1 MRMFRAAALCGVL
14 SSLSCGED
22 VPVFADAPTDAD
34 LTDANEPVGMLPSSI
49 DLALADCGGSTSRA
63 FNVVNNGNA
72 TLEFE
77 MALSDKNFTIV
88 PSSGMIVAGASTTF
102 TITATIPDD
111 SIPGTALTATLTATT
126 NLPGSPHSVPI
137 TVTPSGALVTITPP
151 SVGFGQVEAGTSSA
165 PETLVISNVGNAPA
179 IVSISSPGGEFTRIF
194 GTTGTLTL
202 GGGQSAQ
209 ATFTYNPS
217 GLGMDNSTALV
228 TVTGQYCGT
237 PPTTI
242 ALSGEGAITG
252 GVLVQG
258 TPVAFGTVACGSSGG
273 SDTITLMN
281 TTNLSVPFSTSFL
294 TDPEGDQTRY
304 TVTPASGSVPPLG
317 SSTLTITR
325 LAIATPLTPRAY
337 DAVLRVTTSV
347 PGTVNHDVPI
357 SQTLSGPFLAV
368 TPASTNFGYASL
380 GNSRTGM
387 LSIQN
392 TGTQAAVLQSTTAAP
407 FALQLPAMVATAATV
422 PGTATFTPEALG
434 TITGNASITAAS
446 ACSAPVALTFTAG
459 NGPEVALTTS
469 GASAVCPVGATLPGS
484 ISFSNTGNQD
494 ATVTC
499 VETSATN
506 LAPQF
511 APSPLTVGAGSGA
524 TLNVTVS
531 TGTQIRAGATT
542 AQLRCTT
549 NEPVGNQHD
558 TAFTRDLDGVDLVL
572 SAAVPLDFTCFATD
586 ERFYTLGS
594 AATSTRSEFIMPNDD
609 LVFPLGHIFSQQTLA
624 PGASMTN
631 EVNTYGGGSAMAPQ
645 PVFRGAAPGGIPDP
659 CQGSANPGDPV
670 FNGTVGVNT
679 GSSAVCSVTPATLPV
694 VLRAANP
701 Q

>member
-14 SSLSCGED
+14 SSFSCGED
-22 VPVFADAPTDAD
+22 IPVFPDAPTDAD
-34 LTDANEPVGMLPSSI
+34 LTDANEPVGMLPSAI
-49 DLALADCGGSTSRA
+49 DLALADCGGSTSRT

-72 TLEFE
+72 TLEYE
-77 MALSDKNFTIV
+77 MAMSDKNFTIM

-137 TVTPSGALVTITPP
+137 RVTPSGALVTITPP
-151 SVGFGQVEAGTSSA
+151 SVGFGQVEAGTASP
-165 PETLVISNVGNAPA
+165 PETLAISNIGNAPA
-179 IVSISSPGGEFTRIF
+179 IVSISSPGGEFARIF

-217 GLGMDNSTALV
+217 GLGTDNGTALV
-228 TVTGQYCGT
+228 AVTGQYCGT

-242 ALSGEGAITG
+242 SLSGEGAITG

-258 TPVAFGTVACGSSGG
+258 TPVAFGTVACGSAGG
-273 SDTITLMN
+273 SDTITLVN
-281 TTNLSVPFSTSFL
+281 TTNLSVPFSTTFL

-304 TVTPASGSVPPLG
+304 TVTPGNGAIPPLG
-317 SSTLTITR
+317 MTTLTITR
-325 LAIATPLTPRAY
+325 LAIATPITPRAF
-337 DAVLRVTTSV
+337 DAVLRVTTTV
-347 PGTVNHDVPI
+347 PSAVNHDVAI

-368 TPASTNFGYASL
+368 TPASTDFGYASL
-380 GNSRTGM
+380 GNNRTGT
-387 LSIQN
+387 LSLQN

-407 FALQLPAMVATAATV
+407 FALQLPSMVAMGATV
-422 PGTATFTPEALG
+422 GGTATFTPEALG
-434 TITGNASITAAS
+434 TIAGNASITAAA
-446 ACSAPVALTFTAG
+446 ACSSPVNLTFTAG
-459 NGPEVALTTS
+459 NGPEIGRTTA
-469 GASAVCPVGATLPGS
+469 GVSATCPVGATIAGT
-484 ISFSNTGNQD
+484 IGFTNTGNQD
-494 ATVTC
+494 GTVTC
-499 VETSATN
+499 VETSTTD

-511 APSPLTVGAGSGA
+511 APSPLTVGAGSA
-524 TLNVTVS
+524 AILNVTVS

-549 NEPVGNQHD
+549 SEPVGNQHD
-558 TAFTRDLDGVDLVL
+558 FAFTRELDGVDLVL
-572 SAAVPLDFTCFATD
+572 AAAAPLDFTCLDTD
-586 ERFYTLGS
+586 EQFYTLSS
-594 AATSTRSEFIMPNDD
+594 AATSTRSEFIMPTDN
-609 LVFPLGHIFSQQTLA
+609 LVFPLGHIFTQQTLA
-624 PGASMTN
+624 PGAMMTN

-645 PVFRGAAPGGIPDP
+645 PVFRGAPGGLPDP
-659 CQGSANPGDPV
+659 CQGSGNPGDPA
-670 FNGTVGVNT
+670 FTGTVGVNT

-694 VLRAANP
+694 ILRFANP